1 MPNEAPT
8 AESAEV
14 DAEVDYAAL
23 LTAEQAELHAQLKE
37 LGFGDRGDTGLIY
50 DSNFADSSQVTA
62 ERGEA
67 EVLAGKLRDALE
79 DVEAA
84 LAQLADG
91 TYGTC
96 ERCHEPIGAARL
108 EAKPAAR
115 RCIACASKP

>member
-1 MPNEAPT
+1 MVQETSPTDMAVDPSAPL
-8 AESAEV
+8 ESER
-14 DAEVDYAAL
+14 E
-23 LTAEQAELHAQLKE
+23 ELRAQLAE
-37 LGFGDRGDTGLIY
+37 LGFGDAGGLDY

-67 EVLAGKLRDALE
+67 ETLAVQLRDALV

-84 LAQLADG
+84 LARLADG
-91 TYGTC
+91 TYGIC
-96 ERCHEPIGAARL
+96 DRCHEPIGAARL